1 MSSLQRSISHRG
13 SAVSERNPDCVIIGG
28 GVIGCGVARS
38 LSRLGLHVAVLER
51 GSPGRQ
57 ATWAAAGMLSPLS
70 EAAHEDPLFCMAV
83 ASLDLWPTF
92 AAEIAAESG
101 LDVEYRPAGKLHIA
115 FDEEGESHLRSI
127 RSRGAGFGVQLLAG
141 HEARAVEP
149 VLSADVGSALLVGR
163 DHRVN
168 NRVLGEA
175 AWKAAARAGADFR
188 LDAEAAEVVIGR
200 DRRVAAVRLQ
210 DGTTIPT
217 GRVILAAGAW
227 SGQIGGLP
235 RVVPVEPVRG
245 QMFAVDATAW
255 RPRARPFLEHTIDA
269 PGCYFIPR
277 DNGWVLVGATVEH
290 TAFAAGPTPGGIAGL
305 VGAAIKAVPAIADL
319 PLAETWAGY
328 RPGTPDDLPILGPD
342 PDVSGVFY
350 ATGHFRNGVLLA
362 PITAAVVAAL
372 VDGEEPPVAIERF
385 RPDRFDAE

>member
-1 MSSLQRSISHRG
+1 
-13 SAVSERNPDCVIIGG
+13 
-28 GVIGCGVARS
+28 
-38 LSRLGLHVAVLER
+38 
-51 GSPGRQ
+51 
-57 ATWAAAGMLSPLS
+57 MLSPLS
-70 EAAHEDPLFCMAV
+70 EAAHEDPLFRMAV
-83 ASLDLWPTF
+83 ASLDLWPAF

-115 FDEEGESHLRSI
+115 FDEAGESQLRSI

-149 VLSADVGSALLVGR
+149 VLSADVIAALLVGR

-168 NRVLGEA
+168 NRILGEA
-175 AWKAAARAGADFR
+175 AWKAASRGGVDFR
-188 LDAEAAEVVIGR
+188 LDSEAAEVVIGR
-200 DRRVAAVRLQ
+200 DRRVSAVRLE

-217 GRVILAAGAW
+217 ERVILAAGAW

-235 RVVPVEPVRG
+235 RLVPVEPVRG
-245 QMFAVDATAW
+245 QMFAVDASKW
-255 RPRARPFLEHTIDA
+255 RPGSRPFLEHTIDA

-277 DNGWVLVGATVEH
+277 DDGRILVGATVERA
-290 TAFAAGPTPGGIAGL
+290 AFAAGPTPGGISML
-305 VGAAIKAVPAIADL
+305 LGAAIRAVPSIAGL

-328 RPGTPDDLPILGPD
+328 RPGTPDDLPILGSD
-342 PDVSGVFY
+342 PDIAGIVY

-372 VDGEEPPVAIERF
+372 VEGTEPPVAIERF
-385 RPDRFDAE
+385 RPDRFDTE